1 MAKSKVTFEFT
12 HFYPGFEP
20 KKFWDFHVDH
30 EWYTK
35 SDIMIGEISLLKEGQ
50 GHPSGL
56 GALRKLT
63 IGNIKLEED
72 IVALMRL
79 IISVMLLDQVE
90 CQ

>member
-1 MAKSKVTFEFT
+1 
-12 HFYPGFEP
+12 
-20 KKFWDFHVDH
+20 
-30 EWYTK
+30 
-35 SDIMIGEISLLKEGQ
+35 MIGEISLLKEGQ